1 MAPRHQRVALLVL
14 DLVGLTL
21 AGLLASLGRETI
33 PGLTDGWDRELF
45 FAVGSVLIVW
55 FIALAATGSYSLRH
69 LRAFPIDILKID
81 GAFTQNLRRSTDD
94 RFYVRTL
101 VELAGHLGV
110 ETVAEWVDDEMQ
122 ASMLRDWGVT
132 YLQGHL
138 VGRAE
143 LHVPAQ
149 LPRRRLATG

>member
-1 MAPRHQRVALLVL
+1 MADFYAARAGTNAGAPL
-14 DLVGLTL
+14 DG
-21 AGLLASLGRETI
+21 
-33 PGLTDGWDRELF
+33 F
-45 FAVGSVLIVW
+45 
-55 FIALAATGSYSLRH
+55 
-69 LRAFPIDILKID
+69 
-81 GAFTQNLRRSTDD
+81 LRRSTDD

-101 VELAGHLGV
+101 VELASHLGV

-143 LHVPAQ
+143 VVEPSQVA
-149 LPRRRLATG
+149 PRRLAAG